1 MRILF
6 LPRYAP
12 QGASSR
18 YRIWQYVPS
27 FERAGHT
34 VEVHPLLDA
43 GYLTQLYAEQ
53 TRGLRWLAKGYARRL
68 ITMATARRYDAIICE
83 QEAFPYL
90 PAIWESLF
98 HKNGT
103 PLFLDF
109 DDAAHIRYEA
119 SPLLRHKI
127 PQMLASAEAVVVGN
141 NYLAQ
146 YARKFTQNVSVI
158 PSVVDLSR
166 YPGRQN
172 KSGSENVVI
181 AWIGIPATAE
191 FLRPLFTVYQK
202 LQDKYPQLQFRFIG
216 TGPQF
221 LAGGLNAEFRAWS
234 QQSEAML
241 LAQSDIGIMPLPDT
255 QFTRGKCGLKLI
267 QYMASHLPVVASPVG
282 ANCEIVV
289 DGENGFLAD
298 GDDDWFAKLSVLI
311 ENPELRRRFGAAGR
325 RRVEQ
330 HYSLE
335 SGFAK
340 WTDILDR
347 AKHLA
352 NHHANAESPKL
363 ERLHGTSDPLIQ
375 PEECAEGTK

>member
-27 FERAGHT
+27 FERAGHE

-43 GYLTQLYAEQ
+43 GYLTQLYSEQ

-68 ITMATARRYDAIICE
+68 IEMVSARRYDAIICE

-90 PAIWESLF
+90 PAFGESLF
-98 HKNGT
+98 RKNGT

-109 DDAAHIRYEA
+109 DDAAHIKYEN
-119 SPLLRHKI
+119 SSLLRHKI
-127 PQMLASAEAVVVGN
+127 PRLIAAAEAVVVGN

-146 YARKFTQNVSVI
+146 YARQFTRNVCVI

-166 YPGRQN
+166 YPVSRT
-172 KSGSENVVI
+172 KSVSEEIII

-191 FLRPLFTVYQK
+191 FLKPLLPVFHK
-202 LQDKYPQLQFRFIG
+202 LQDKYPQLRFRFIG
-216 TGPQF
+216 AGSQF
-221 LAGGLNAEFRAWS
+221 PANGLNADLPDWS
-234 QQSEAML
+234 QQTETDL
-241 LAQSDIGIMPLPDT
+241 LAESDIGIMPLPDT

-267 QYMASHLPVVASPVG
+267 QYMAAHLPVVASPVG

-289 DGENGFLAD
+289 EAENGFLAN
-298 GDDDWFAKLSVLI
+298 GNEDWFAKLSVLI
-311 ENPELRRRFGAAGR
+311 DNPALRRKFGAAGR
-325 RRVEQ
+325 KRVER

-340 WTDILDR
+340 WTDILN
-347 AKHLA
+347 LA
-352 NHHANAESPKL
+352 NTPAARRANVALPKAEL
-363 ERLHGTSDPLIQ
+363 LHPTGDPLIQ
-375 PEECAEGTK
+375 AEECTEGTK

>member
-68 ITMATARRYDAIICE
+68 IKMAIARRFDGIICE

-90 PAIWESLF
+90 PAFGESLF
-98 HKNGT
+98 RKNGT

-109 DDAAHIRYEA
+109 DDAAHIKYEA
-119 SPLLRHKI
+119 SPILRNKI
-127 PQMLASAEAVVVGN
+127 PRLLASAETVVVGN

-146 YARKFTQNVSVI
+146 YARQFTRNVSVI

-166 YPGRQN
+166 YPSSHN
-172 KSGSENVVI
+172 KSIRENLVI
-181 AWIGIPATAE
+181 SWIGIPATAE
-191 FLRPLFTVYQK
+191 FLKPLLPVFQK
-202 LQDKYPQLQFRFIG
+202 LQHKYPRLRFRFIG
-216 TGPQF
+216 AGPEFPAKGLKAEFPAWSPQTETEF
-221 LAGGLNAEFRAWS
+221 LAK
-234 QQSEAML
+234 
-241 LAQSDIGIMPLPDT
+241 SDIGIMPLPDT
-255 QFTRGKCGLKLI
+255 KFTRGKCGLKLI
-267 QYMASHLPVVASPVG
+267 QYMAAHLPVVASPVG
-282 ANCEIVV
+282 ANCEIVA
-289 DGENGFLAD
+289 DGESGFLANR
-298 GDDDWFAKLSVLI
+298 DDEWFAKLSVLI
-311 ENPELRRRFGAAGR
+311 ENPELRRHFGAAGR
-325 RRVEQ
+325 KRVEQ
-330 HYSLE
+330 DYSLE

-340 WTDILDR
+340 WTDIL
-347 AKHLA
+347 
-352 NHHANAESPKL
+352 NHANKPAVRRANAALPKAEL
-363 ERLHGTSDPLIQ
+363 LHATGDPLIQ
-375 PEECAEGTK
+375 AEECTEGTK